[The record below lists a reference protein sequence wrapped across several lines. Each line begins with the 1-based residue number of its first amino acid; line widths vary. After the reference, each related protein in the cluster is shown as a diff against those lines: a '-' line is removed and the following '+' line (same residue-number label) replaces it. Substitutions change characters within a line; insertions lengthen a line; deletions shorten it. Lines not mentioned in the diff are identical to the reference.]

1 MSNIFFDRY
10 GRKKYAGDDVIP
22 MHQKGYFAI
31 LVWDNKVLLTY
42 PPLVKVPEF
51 PGGTVDR
58 KEDFRD
64 CLYRKLYEE
73 TGITSVRLRQILPE
87 KLRYDFPD
95 NALRKYDALYRGQEQ
110 SWVLFEFF
118 GSDEEI
124 NFFVRPEEVEFRA
137 FEWVDISEAPKRI
150 VNFKKDVYQ
159 KVATKFAACIK
170 ESVADD

>member
-1 MSNIFFDRY
+1 MSSPYRQNVGIVVAN
-10 GRKKYAGDDVIP
+10 RKG
-22 MHQKGYFAI
+22 
-31 LVWDNKVLLTY
+31 KVLMCARADQKNLQWQ
-42 PPLVKVPEF
+42 F
-51 PGGTVDR
+51 PQGGIEKD
-58 KEDFRD
+58 EDVVCAAR
-64 CLYRKLYEE
+64 RELYEE

-159 KVATKFAACIK
+159 KVAKKFAACIK